1 MAIARDKFWIFG
13 VRAHQDDGW
22 IGTNY
27 AQRRHYQL
35 RTSRITPT
43 EAAHMLARGE
53 FGKMV
58 ALQNGQAVGVPLEDV
73 AGKIKKVQL
82 DNHLLIASRE
92 VGTCFGD

>member
-1 MAIARDKFWIFG
+1 
-13 VRAHQDDGW
+13 
-22 IGTNY
+22 
-27 AQRRHYQL
+27 
-35 RTSRITPT
+35 
-43 EAAHMLARGE
+43 MLARGE

-82 DNHLLIASRE
+82 DNQLLIAGRE